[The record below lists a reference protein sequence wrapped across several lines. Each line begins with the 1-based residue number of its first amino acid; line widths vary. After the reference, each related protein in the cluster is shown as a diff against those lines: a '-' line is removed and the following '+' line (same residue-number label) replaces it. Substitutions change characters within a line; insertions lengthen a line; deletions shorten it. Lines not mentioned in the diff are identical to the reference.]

1 MMIRIVLKRQGT
13 LIIMNL
19 LSKSTNKLSTW
30 LTMIKFVQRAQ
41 VSGHVAFHSQR
52 FMYKLL
58 KNMCILTCHIIKRV
72 ILGIQWVIGRIGDRN
87 ELWKYNYITRYIFD
101 EFSITFCMHIKGNDL

>member
-1 MMIRIVLKRQGT
+1 MMISRVLKRQGT

-41 VSGHVAFHSQR
+41 VSGHVAFYSHS

-58 KNMCILTCHIIKRV
+58 KNMCILPSKIKKRV
-72 ILGIQWVIGRIGDRN
+72 VLGMQWVIGRIGDRN
-87 ELWKYNYITRYIFD
+87 ELWRYNHITRYIFD
-101 EFSITFCMHIKGNDL
+101 EFSITFCIHIQGNDL

>member
-30 LTMIKFVQRAQ
+30 FTMIKFVQRAQ
-41 VSGHVAFHSQR
+41 VSGHVAFDLQR
-52 FMYKLL
+52 VMYKLL
-58 KNMCILTCHIIKRV
+58 KNMCILPCKIKKRV

-87 ELWKYNYITRYIFD
+87 ELWKYNHITRYIFH
-101 EFSITFCMHIKGNDL
+101 EFSMTFFQGNDL